1 MKKYILFLAA
11 IFTIAFAAMPAAAQ
25 CDPNVESPIRCGYYN
40 EGYQLG
46 TGDAQ
51 SNRSS
56 DYRRHRNRYTGQYEN
71 FFRNGYEAGY
81 NSVRPSSRWTNSQRS
96 AYDSGYTIGQSDR
109 RNGGQNRT
117 SESQRGYDANIGL
130 YFQQGYYD
138 GFNNRSR
145 TYDVPLGQIPIQPP
159 IGGGTTGTATWEGR
173 VDDRANIVLR
183 GSSIYAENVSGN
195 GVNTTYQNVNG
206 FLPRRAT
213 NVMVQKRDGRGN
225 VTVVQQP
232 SRANDFAAVIQIFD
246 SRGGSGNYKIEISWT
261 GPANV
266 EEPYSSGRVTW
277 RGRVDQTANIL
288 ISGNYVQTQDT
299 SGSGLSN
306 VRYDINGNLA
316 RRPGS
321 VTARK
326 RNGRGTVM
334 VIEQPSFA
342 NDFTAII
349 QVFDQGGG
357 ADNYE
362 VEIDW

>member
-1 MKKYILFLAA
+1 MVAMFTITLAA
-11 IFTIAFAAMPAAAQ
+11 IPAAAQ
-25 CDPNVESPIRCGYYN
+25 CDPNIESPIRCGYYT

-51 SNRSS
+51 SNKTS
-56 DYRRHRNRYTGQYEN
+56 DYRRYRNRYAGQYES

-81 NSVRPSSRWTNSQRS
+81 NSVRPSTRWTYSQRS

-109 RNGGQNRT
+109 RSAGQNRT
-117 SESQRGYDANIGL
+117 SESQRGYDASIGL

-145 TYDVPLGQIPIQPP
+145 TYDVPIGQIPVIQPP

-195 GVNTTYQNVNG
+195 GVSTSYQNVNG
-206 FLPRRAT
+206 FLPRRAS
-213 NVMVQKRDGRGN
+213 NINVQKRDGRGN
-225 VTVVQQP
+225 VTVIQQP

-246 SRGGSGNYKIEISWT
+246 PRGGSGTYKIEISW
-261 GPANV
+261 GGSANV

-277 RGRVDQTANIL
+277 RGRVDQSANIL

-299 SGSGLSN
+299 SGTGISGVTHN
-306 VRYDINGNLA
+306 INGYLA

-321 VTARK
+321 VTASK
-326 RNGRGTVM
+326 KNGRGTVT

-349 QVFDQGGG
+349 QIFDQGGG

-362 VEIDW
+362 VEINW